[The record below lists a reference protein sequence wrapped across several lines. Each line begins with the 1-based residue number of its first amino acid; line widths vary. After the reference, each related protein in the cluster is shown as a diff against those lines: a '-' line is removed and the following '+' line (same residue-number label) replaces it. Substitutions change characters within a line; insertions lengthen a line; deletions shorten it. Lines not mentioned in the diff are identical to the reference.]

1 MFDLPHQNS
10 SNIAKLTIESLR
22 NKVRDSLPKDRSGSA
37 FRSFSEDIFCIKEAD
52 ISELNETL
60 YEPALC
66 VVLQGAKQTSLDNRT
81 LRLSA
86 GDSVIISHHV
96 PVYAKITQ
104 ASVEVPYLALII
116 KIDLK
121 IIRNLHSEIERI
133 IDQQERAFSVDSE
146 RADSALMDTIDRLI
160 TTMKDP
166 IEAELIAPSLFK
178 ELHLRMLR
186 APHGGMLRQMIP
198 SNSAANNIA
207 QAIKYIRDNYHA
219 GLLVTEVARRVG
231 MSESSFYQKFREI
244 TGTTPHQYQKTLRLM
259 EAHALLS
266 LEGYSVSAAAFAV
279 GYESANHFS
288 RDYSKKFGIPPK
300 KAKSI
305 TT

>member
-1 MFDLPHQNS
+1 M
-10 SNIAKLTIESLR
+10 IESLR
-22 NKVRDSLPKDRSGSA
+22 NKVRDRLPKNGSGSA
-37 FRSFSEDIFCIKEAD
+37 FYSFSEDIFCIKEAD
-52 ISELNETL
+52 ISGLNETL

-66 VVLQGAKQTSLDNRT
+66 IVLQGAKQTSLNNRT
-81 LRLSA
+81 LQLSA
-86 GDSVIISHHV
+86 GDSVIISHRV

-121 IIRNLHSEIERI
+121 IIRSLSVEIEQI
-133 IDQQERAFSVDSE
+133 IEKQDCAFSVDSE
-146 RADSALMDTIDRLI
+146 KADSALLDTVDRFI
-160 TTMKDP
+160 TTMADP

-178 ELHLRMLR
+178 ELHLRVLR
-186 APHGGMLRQMIP
+186 APHGGMLRQMVP
-198 SNSAANNIA
+198 SHSAASNIA
-207 QAIKYIRDNYHA
+207 RAIKYIRENYRN
-219 GLLVTEVARRVG
+219 GLPVTDVAREVG

-244 TGTTPHQYQKTLRLM
+244 TGTTPHQYQKTLRLI

-288 RDYSKKFGIPPK
+288 RDYLKKFGLSPK
-300 KAKSI
+300 DTKA
-305 TT
+305 TAT

>member
-1 MFDLPHQNS
+1 M
-10 SNIAKLTIESLR
+10 IESLR
-22 NKVRDSLPKDRSGSA
+22 NKVRDALPKNGGGSTLHY
-37 FRSFSEDIFCIKEAD
+37 FSEDIFCIKEVD

-66 VVLQGAKQTSLDNRT
+66 VVLQGAKQTNLDNRT

-104 ASVEVPYLALII
+104 ASVEVPYLSLII

-121 IIRNLHSEIERI
+121 IIRSLYFEIEQI
-133 IDQQERAFSVDSE
+133 IKKQERAFSVDSE
-146 RADSALMDTIDRLI
+146 RADSALIDTIDRFI
-160 TTMKDP
+160 TTMEDP
-166 IEAELIAPSLFK
+166 LEAELIGPSLFK
-178 ELHLRMLR
+178 ELHLRVLR

-207 QAIKYIRDNYHA
+207 QAIKYIRNNYRT
-219 GLLVTEVARRVG
+219 GLLVTEVAREVG
-231 MSESSFYQKFREI
+231 MSESSFYKKFREI
-244 TGTTPHQYQKTLRLM
+244 TGTTPHQYQKNLRLI

-266 LEGYSVSAAAFAV
+266 LDGYSVSAAAFAV

-300 KAKSI
+300 EAKAI
-305 TT
+305 ET